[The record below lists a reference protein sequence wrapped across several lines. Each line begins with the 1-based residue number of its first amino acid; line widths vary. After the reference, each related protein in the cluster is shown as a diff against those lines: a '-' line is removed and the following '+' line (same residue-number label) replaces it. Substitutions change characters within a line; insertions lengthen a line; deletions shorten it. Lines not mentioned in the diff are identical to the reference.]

1 MIFNSKISPQRHR
14 DTEKSKNQKIFALNG
29 IHRFGSGFSL
39 CLCVSVVKRFCLVF
53 PLLLLANPAHAA
65 LNVFACE
72 PEWAALAQQLAG
84 GQATIYTATT
94 ALQDPHHIEAR
105 PSLIARARR
114 ADLVVCTGAEL
125 EIAWLPVVLRESGN
139 TRVQPGGD
147 GYFEA
152 ASAVHMLEVPTRL
165 DRGEGDV
172 HAQGNPH
179 IQTDPRNFLPV
190 ADALATRLIQL
201 NPAHATEYRQRLA
214 DFTQQWRAAIAKWET
229 QAAPLKG
236 AAVVVQ
242 HKGFPYLSEWLGLK
256 EVATL
261 EPKPGMEPGAAHLS
275 QVLNT
280 LQQHPARMVLRA
292 AYQDARPS
300 EWIAER
306 AHIAAVELPYTVGG
320 SEEAND
326 LFGLFD
332 DTIARLLKGM
342 Q

>member
-1 MIFNSKISPQRHR
+1 MKKILA
-14 DTEKSKNQKIFALNG
+14 I
-29 IHRFGSGFSL
+29 FSL
-39 CLCVSVVKRFCLVF
+39 
-53 PLLLLANPAHAA
+53 LLISSNAHAA

-72 PEWAALAQQLAG
+72 PEWAALTQQLAG
-84 GQATIYTATT
+84 DKASIYTATA
-94 ALQDPHHIEAR
+94 ALQDPHRIEAR
-105 PSLIARARR
+105 PSLIAKARR
-114 ADLVVCTGAEL
+114 ANLLVCTGAEL
-125 EIAWLPVVLRESGN
+125 EVGWLPVVLRESGN
-139 TRVQPGGD
+139 NAIQPGSA

-152 ASAVHMLEVPTRL
+152 ASVVHMLEVPTRL

-190 ADALATRLIQL
+190 AEALTKRLIQL
-201 NPAHATEYRQRLA
+201 DPRNANDYQQRLA
-214 DFTQQWRAAIAKWET
+214 SFTQQWRAAIAKWEQ

-236 AAVVVQ
+236 VPVVVQ
-242 HKGFPYLSEWLGLK
+242 HKGFPYLSDWLGLK

-261 EPKPGMEPGAAHLS
+261 EPKPGMEPSAAYLS

-300 EWIAER
+300 EWIAQR
-306 AHIAAVELPYTVGG
+306 THIARWKCLTRSA
-320 SEEAND
+320 AAMAAKD
-326 LFGLFD
+326 LYGLFD
-332 DTIARLLKGM
+332 DTIARLLKGL